1 MTEYRKCDQCN
12 VKMYEGYY
20 IGADTGEESYY
31 CSDECLYKN
40 YTKEQYE
47 KMHYEDEHSFWTSF
61 WDDE

>member
-1 MTEYRKCDQCN
+1 
-12 VKMYEGYY
+12 MYEGYY